1 MWMIET
7 VRIVESDRV
16 TDRDKEVEYRRSGVK
31 CQEPNEQNRQREN
44 EGMKKTGRSGAST
57 RLAVPPTGIE
67 PISAEPE
74 SAILSIELRRQME
87 LVDAKLQFF

>member
-1 MWMIET
+1 MWVIET

-31 CQEPNEQNRQREN
+31 CQETNEQRERRD
-44 EGMKKTGRSGAST
+44 EKQQTGRSGAST

>member
-1 MWMIET
+1 MWVIET

-44 EGMKKTGRSGAST
+44 EGMKKTGRSSAST

>member
-1 MWMIET
+1 MS
-7 VRIVESDRV
+7 RAKRA
-16 TDRDKEVEYRRSGVK
+16 
-31 CQEPNEQNRQREN
+31 EQTEREN
-44 EGMKKTGRSGAST
+44 EGMKKTGRSSAST

-87 LVDAKLQFF
+87 LVDAKLLQKSEMRKDIVIELSYKGFG